1 MATMNIVRQPDE
13 FKYGDDFDLFL
24 DRFKAYLTSVKCE
37 KKAQFDLFLTFLDPV
52 SFRKCQAIT
61 FEDGHK
67 TENAIDLDKAA
78 QILKDALS
86 KQVQVPPNIAVRCR
100 TQKTDESISDF
111 GYNIQILGHKAFGT
125 EAETNA
131 RVIEAFCM
139 GLSDYDLTVKMLQKS
154 FTTLKAAIDY
164 ARTKESSLVLRKFV
178 INSRNS
184 SGSSHRNVDV
194 LECITEGI
202 NNVDISTHL
211 TRPSVDID
219 KNKFKQRSN
228 HVKSGQQYQH
238 HHSDNNRAHPQTTD
252 DTRDH
257 QYYHDVNGNRS
268 DIPQNTERFEPRY
281 FRGNSSGW
289 RGNSRQGSDIP
300 QNTERFDSQYFR
312 GNSSGD
318 RGNNRQGSNSNRQGN
333 PNWRGGGARKYV
345 ETRSCHYCGIKGH
358 LYRRCYKRQKDAHYS
373 GDRGYNDRDFRDG
386 PAQ

>member
-13 FKYGDDFDLFL
+13 FKFGEDFDLFF
-24 DRFKAYLTSVKCE
+24 DRFKAYLTNVKCE
-37 KKAQFDLFLTFLDPV
+37 KKAQFDLFLSFLDPI

-61 FEDGHK
+61 FEADHR
-67 TENAIDLDKAA
+67 TEDAIDLDKAA

-111 GYNIQILGHKAFGT
+111 GYNIQILGHKAFGA

-178 INSRNS
+178 FNSRNS

-211 TRPSVDID
+211 MRPSVDTNT
-219 KNKFKQRSN
+219 NKYKKRSK

-238 HHSDNNRAHPQTTD
+238 HHSGNNRAHPQTTD

-257 QYYHDVNGNRS
+257 QYYRDVNSRQGP
-268 DIPQNTERFEPRY
+268 DIPQNTDHFE
-281 FRGNSSGW
+281 
-289 RGNSRQGSDIP
+289 Q
-300 QNTERFDSQYFR
+300 QYFR
-312 GNSSGD
+312 GHSSGD
-318 RGNNRQGSNSNRQGN
+318 RGTGYNTRGSNSNHQGN

-358 LYRRCYKRQKDAHYS
+358 LYRRCYKRQRDAQSNPSNAGYDGAYYS
-373 GDRGYNDRDFRDG
+373 EDRGYNSRDFRDG